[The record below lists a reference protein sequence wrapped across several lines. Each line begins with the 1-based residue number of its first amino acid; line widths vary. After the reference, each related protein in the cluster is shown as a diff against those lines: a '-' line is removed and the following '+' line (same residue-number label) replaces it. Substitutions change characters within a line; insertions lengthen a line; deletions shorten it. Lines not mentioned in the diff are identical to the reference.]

1 MNLQTRPATKKPL
14 RSLLAASSGNLVEWY
29 DFYAYA
35 FLAPYFA
42 KEFTHTNDP
51 TLALIS
57 AFLVFMLGFFMRPLG
72 SLFFGKLGD
81 KKGRKTSMVYSIILM
96 ALGSFLLALLPT
108 KEIVGEWAFLFLLL
122 ARLLQG
128 FSVGGE
134 YGVVATYLSELGK
147 NGKKGFYGSFQYVTL
162 VGGQL
167 LAIFS
172 LFIVEN
178 IYTHEQISAF
188 AWRYLFALGGI
199 LALLSLFLRNVMEET
214 MDNQTTFKTTI
225 KEKTQRGSLKEL
237 LNHKKAL
244 MIVFGLTMGGSLCFY
259 TFTVYLKIFLTNS
272 SSFSPKESS
281 FIMLLALSYF
291 ILLQPLCGMLADKI
305 KRTQMLMVFS
315 IVGLI
320 VTPVV
325 FYGIKHA
332 SGVYEALFYE
342 MLALSAMSFYTC
354 IAGVVK
360 AELFPEH
367 VRALGVGLA
376 YAIANALFGGSA
388 SYVALQFKQHGF
400 EWGFVGYVMFSIVIF
415 MVMVIIFPKK
425 TYLE

>member
-1 MNLQTRPATKKPL
+1 MSPQTATKKPL
-14 RSLLAASSGNLVEWY
+14 KSLLAASSGNLVEWY

-96 ALGSFLLALLPT
+96 ALGSFFLALLPT

-199 LALLSLFLRNVMEET
+199 LALLSLFLRNIMEET
-214 MDNQTTFKTTI
+214 MDSQITSKTTI
-225 KEKTQRGSLKEL
+225 KEKAQRGSLKEL

-305 KRTQMLMVFS
+305 KRTQMLMVFA
-315 IVGLI
+315 IAGLI

-332 SGVYEALFYE
+332 GGVYEALFYE

-388 SYVALQFKQHGF
+388 SYVALQFKQHSF

>member
-1 MNLQTRPATKKPL
+1 MNPQNQSATKKPL
-14 RSLLAASSGNLVEWY
+14 KSLLAASSGNLVEWY

-96 ALGSFLLALLPT
+96 ALGSFMLALLPT

-199 LALLSLFLRNVMEET
+199 LALLSLFLRNIMEET
-214 MDNQTTFKTTI
+214 MDSKTTSKTTI
-225 KEKTQRGSLKEL
+225 KEERGSLKEL
-237 LNHKKAL
+237 LHHKKAL

-291 ILLQPLCGMLADKI
+291 IFLQPLCGMLADKI
-305 KRTQMLMVFS
+305 KRTQMLMVFA
-315 IVGLI
+315 ITGLI

-332 SGVYEALFYE
+332 TSVYEALFYE
-342 MLALSAMSFYTC
+342 ILALSSMSFYTC
-354 IAGVVK
+354 IAGVIK

-400 EWGFVGYVMFSIVIF
+400 EAGFVGYVMVSIVIF

>member
-1 MNLQTRPATKKPL
+1 MNTHLQEQATKKPL
-14 RSLLAASSGNLVEWY
+14 KSLLAASSGNLVEWY
-29 DFYAYA
+29 DFYIYA

-42 KEFTHTNDP
+42 KEFTQTNDP
-51 TLALIS
+51 TLSLIS

-81 KKGRKTSMVYSIILM
+81 KKGRKTSMVCSIILM
-96 ALGSFLLALLPT
+96 ALGSFMLALLPT
-108 KEIVGEWAFLFLLL
+108 KEIVGEWAFLFLLF

-178 IYTHEQISAF
+178 IYTHEQISEF
-188 AWRYLFALGGI
+188 AWRYLFGLGGI
-199 LALLSLFLRNVMEET
+199 LALLSLFLRNTMEET
-214 MDNQTTFKTTI
+214 LES
-225 KEKTQRGSLKEL
+225 KETHKKSHRGSLKEL

-244 MIVFGLTMGGSLCFY
+244 MLVLGITMGGSLCFY
-259 TFTVYLKIFLTNS
+259 TFTIYLKIFLTNS
-272 SSFSPKESS
+272 SSFSAKESS
-281 FIMLLALSYF
+281 FIMLLALTYF
-291 ILLQPLCGMLADKI
+291 ILLQPLCGTLADKI
-305 KRTQMLMVFS
+305 KRPKMLMVFG
-315 IVGLI
+315 IMGLI
-320 VTPVV
+320 VTPIV
-325 FYGIKHA
+325 FYGIKNATHI
-332 SGVYEALFYE
+332 YEALLYE
-342 MLALSAMSFYTC
+342 MLALTAMSFYTC
-354 IAGVVK
+354 IAGVIK
-360 AELFPEH
+360 AELFPSY

-400 EWGFVGYVMFSIVIF
+400 EEGFVGYVMFSMLIF
-415 MVMVIIFPKK
+415 IVMVILFPKK
-425 TYLE
+425 TYMN

>member
-1 MNLQTRPATKKPL
+1 MNPQTQPATKKPL

-199 LALLSLFLRNVMEET
+199 LALLSLFLRNIMEET
-214 MDNQTTFKTTI
+214 MDSQTTSKTTI
-225 KEKTQRGSLKEL
+225 KEETQRGSLKEL

-244 MIVFGLTMGGSLCFY
+244 ILVFGLTMGGSLCFY

-291 ILLQPLCGMLADKI
+291 ILLQPLCGILADKI

-315 IVGLI
+315 ITGLI

-325 FYGIKHA
+325 FYGIKNA

-354 IAGVVK
+354 IAGVIK

-400 EWGFVGYVMFSIVIF
+400 EWGFVGYVMFGIVIF

>member
-1 MNLQTRPATKKPL
+1 MNPQTQLATKKPL
-14 RSLLAASSGNLVEWY
+14 KSLLAASSGNLVEWY
-29 DFYAYA
+29 DFYTYA

-96 ALGSFLLALLPT
+96 VLGSFLLALLPT

-199 LALLSLFLRNVMEET
+199 LALFSLFLRNIMEET
-214 MDNQTTFKTTI
+214 MDSQTTFKTTI

-291 ILLQPLCGMLADKI
+291 IFLQPLCGMLADKI
-305 KRTQMLMVFS
+305 KRTQMLMVFA
-315 IVGLI
+315 IAGFI
-320 VTPVV
+320 VTPIV